1 MTKKRILYIS
11 SELFPFTSK
20 SSISLKTYFFA
31 KKMYSKENDVRI
43 FMPRYGII
51 NERKHQIH
59 EVIRLSGLKVII
71 KNVNKPMMI
80 KVSSIPE
87 IRLQVYFIE
96 NEEFFKRKGIYYD
109 SLGSFFEDN
118 DERMLFFTKSV
129 IYAIKKLSWSPDV
142 LHIHGWLGAC
152 IPLYIKT
159 SYKEDPLFKNT
170 KIITSIYNENFENY
184 LSIDLIKKIKLD
196 GIKNKSL
203 KHIENPYLR
212 NLLKLAID
220 YSDLILK
227 EDKYINSE
235 IEYYINLKHA

>member
-11 SELFPFTSK
+11 SELFPYTSK
-20 SSISLKTYFFA
+20 SSISLKTSIIA
-31 KKMYSKENDVRI
+31 KKMHFKGNDVRI

-51 NERKHQIH
+51 NERKHQLH
-59 EVIRLSGLKVII
+59 EVIRLSGMKVII
-71 KNVNKPMMI
+71 KNIDKPMMI
-80 KVSSIPE
+80 KVASIPE

-96 NEEFFKRKGIYYD
+96 NEEFFKRKGIYSD
-109 SLGSFFEDN
+109 SLGSSFE

-129 IYAIKKLSWSPDV
+129 IYAIKKLSWSPDI

-159 SYKEDPLFKNT
+159 YYKGDPLFKKT
-170 KIITSIYNENFENY
+170 KIVSSIYNENFEKQI
-184 LSIDLIKKIKLD
+184 SIDLIKKIKLD

-203 KHIENPYLR
+203 KHIEKPYLR
-212 NLLKLAID
+212 NLIKLAID
-220 YSDLILK
+220 NSDLIIK
-227 EDKYINSE
+227 EDKYVHSE